1 MSAIVTILLESK
13 DEDIKMNIDPDE
25 YIGDILERSLD
36 YWLIEES
43 KKNFRFVKGTEILQ
57 NDQKVI
63 SSEIQKNDVLKLMST
78 EEIENKISDRKEL
91 KRNSEINVGQEIKT
105 SKKWLSNNI
114 GIEEN
119 KLEMIEMDEG
129 KEFNRYIFTD
139 GDDFFTIKTNAGKIL
154 RYLPRKLEIN
164 DEEGY
169 DSKIDS

>member
-25 YIGDILERSLD
+25 YLGDILERSLD
-36 YWLIEES
+36 YWLIEEN

-78 EEIENKISDRKEL
+78 EEIENKISDKNEL
-91 KRNSEINVGQEIKT
+91 NRNYEINVDQEIKS

-129 KEFNRYIFTD
+129 KEFNRYVFTD
-139 GDDFFTIKTNAGKIL
+139 GDDFFTIQTNAGKIL

-164 DEEGY
+164 DEE
-169 DSKIDS
+169 

>member
-78 EEIENKISDRKEL
+78 EEIENKISDKNEL
-91 KRNSEINVGQEIKT
+91 KRNYEINVDQEIKS

-129 KEFNRYIFTD
+129 KEFNRYVFTD
-139 GDDFFTIKTNAGKIL
+139 GDDFFTIQTNAGKIL

-164 DEEGY
+164 DEE
-169 DSKIDS
+169 